1 MLFFKI
7 VCFVWAA
14 IGIISRIAMAVLK
27 EKWAVWEENRAYKA
41 RRPAWVVV
49 VSVFGFC
56 MIAAT
61 WLVYIIVGV
70 PYGWV
75 LAALITLTAVKI
87 SSLLFNYS
95 KFREFLKETLAS
107 RQKMMRINVSVIILS
122 AGLIALG
129 LFLY

>member
-14 IGIISRIAMAVLK
+14 IGIVSRVAMAVMK
-27 EKWAVWEENRAYKA
+27 EKWAVWEENSAYKA
-41 RRPAWVVV
+41 HRPAWVVV

-56 MIAAT
+56 MIAAA
-61 WLVYIIVGV
+61 WLVYIIAGV

-75 LAALITLTAVKI
+75 LAALITLTAIKI

-107 RQKMMRINVSVIILS
+107 KQKMMRINISVIVLS

-129 LFLY
+129 IFLY